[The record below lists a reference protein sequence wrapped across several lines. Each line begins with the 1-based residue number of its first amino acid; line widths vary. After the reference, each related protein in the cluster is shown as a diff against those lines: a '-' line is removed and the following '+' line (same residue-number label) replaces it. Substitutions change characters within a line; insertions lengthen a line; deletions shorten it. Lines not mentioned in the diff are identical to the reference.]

1 MSIYGPLEH
10 LGIPV
15 VIQSAILAGILLLV
29 TAAAVRRH
37 LGTLSDAGLV
47 PDPGITLRN
56 LLELGVGTLA
66 DLAKD
71 VIGDEYRRFMGLLL
85 TLFTFVLV
93 SNFLGLIPGV
103 GGATSFSDTT
113 WAWAFISFGV
123 YNVVGIRKHGIRYI
137 LQFCGPSFDITIGG
151 KKRHF
156 PLMFWFFVPLEIL
169 LHLARML
176 TLSIRLLANMFADH
190 LLIGLWLTMVPFLVP
205 TIFLGLGSV
214 VSVVQAF
221 VFTLLTMTYIGMAL
235 DEPH

>member
-1 MSIYGPLEH
+1 MSIYGPLEQI
-10 LGIPV
+10 GIPV
-15 VIQSAILAGILLLV
+15 VIQSALLAALLLLV
-29 TAAAVRRH
+29 TGVAVRRH
-37 LGTLSDAGLV
+37 LGTLTDSGLV
-47 PDPGITLRN
+47 PDEGVTLRN
-56 LLELGVGTLA
+56 LLELGVGTIA

-93 SNFLGLIPGV
+93 SNFLGLIPAV
-103 GGATSFSDTT
+103 GGATSFADTT
-113 WAWAFISFGV
+113 WAWAVISFGV
-123 YNVVGIRKHGIRYI
+123 YNFVGIQKHGIRYV
-137 LQFCGPSFDITIGG
+137 LQFCGPSFDIPVGG
-151 KKRHF
+151 KKIHF

-190 LLIGLWLTMVPFLVP
+190 LLIGLWLTMLPFLVP

-214 VSVVQAF
+214 VAVVQAF

>member
-1 MSIYGPLEH
+1 MSIYAPLEQI
-10 LGIPV
+10 GIPV
-15 VIQSAILAGILLLV
+15 VIQSALLAALLLLV
-29 TAAAVRRH
+29 TGIAIRRH
-37 LGTLSDAGLV
+37 LGTLSDSGLV
-47 PDPGITLRN
+47 PDSGVTLRN

-93 SNFLGLIPGV
+93 SNFLGLVPAV
-103 GGATSFSDTT
+103 GGATSFADTT
-113 WAWAFISFGV
+113 WAWAAISFGV
-123 YNVVGIRKHGIRYI
+123 YNFVGIQKHGFRYI
-137 LQFCGPSFDITIGG
+137 LQFCGPGFDIPVAGR
-151 KKRHF
+151 KLHF
-156 PLMFWFFVPLEIL
+156 PVMFPFFLPLELL

-190 LLIGLWLTMVPFLVP
+190 LLVGLWLTMVPFLVP
-205 TIFLGLGSV
+205 TIFMGLGSV
-214 VSVVQAF
+214 VAVVQAF